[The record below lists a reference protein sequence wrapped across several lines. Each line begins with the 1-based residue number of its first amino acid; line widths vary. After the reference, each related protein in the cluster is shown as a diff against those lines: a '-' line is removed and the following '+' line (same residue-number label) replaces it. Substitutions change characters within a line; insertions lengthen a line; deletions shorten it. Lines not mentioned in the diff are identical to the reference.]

1 MILYYTVMSSNKAED
16 IEADV
21 KVVVTDTYHDI
32 LNYINRIPDGTYLK
46 TELNMPLYKIDSS
59 KKIGGASDWSHKALK
74 VPSQP
79 SDGLDEIPEE
89 TNLTTEQATEII
101 KEIMPEVLEPNLD
114 DRKHLLPDNYPIA
127 SLKGPFN
134 SVEYEEVNKT
144 FYIPKAVFTNITTGK
159 YKTQKNLQ
167 LKTFDGI
174 SDSNINTYYKVKLVV
189 EIPNEKV
196 VQDPNELYQIL
207 INCGVNTK
215 TAEVA
220 VQTAME
226 K

>member
-1 MILYYTVMSSNKAED
+1 VN
-16 IEADV
+16 
-21 KVVVTDTYHDI
+21 
-32 LNYINRIPDGTYLK
+32 
-46 TELNMPLYKIDSS
+46 EL
-59 KKIGGASDWSHKALK
+59 
-74 VPSQP
+74 
-79 SDGLDEIPEE
+79 PEE

-101 KEIMPEVLEPNLD
+101 KEIMPEVLEPDYSN
-114 DRKHLLPDNYPIA
+114 REHLLPDNYPIA

-134 SVEYEEVNKT
+134 SVEHEEVNKV

-159 YKTQKNLQ
+159 YKTQKNLS
-167 LKTFDGI
+167 LKTSDGI

>member
-1 MILYYTVMSSNKAED
+1 MDEGNCQNTPLCKCIKCKPELH
-16 IEADV
+16 IE
-21 KVVVTDTYHDI
+21 
-32 LNYINRIPDGTYLK
+32 
-46 TELNMPLYKIDSS
+46 
-59 KKIGGASDWSHKALK
+59 
-74 VPSQP
+74 
-79 SDGLDEIPEE
+79 EE
-89 TNLTTEQATEII
+89 TNCTVEQATEII
-101 KEIMPEVLEPNLD
+101 KEIMPEVLEQ
-114 DRKHLLPDNYPIA
+114 NYESRDSLFPIVSA
-127 SLKGPFN
+127 KGPFN
-134 SVEYEEVNKT
+134 SVEHKEVNKT

-189 EIPNEKV
+189 EIPNDKV
-196 VQDPNELYQIL
+196 VQDLNELYQIL